1 MSDGSSWIEIVLLAM
16 LAAFIGLRLVSV
28 LGKRTGHERTGPE
41 TARGDVFVPVVP
53 KSITQSL
60 RPAPKAAGAVVVPNG
75 TDGTLAPALQSII
88 DADANFNPE
97 RFVAGARSA
106 YGMTLDAFWSSDSRR
121 LEGLVSDEI
130 LENFVTAIGERDG
143 ARLANSLDGIDGAAI
158 TNAEMIG
165 QMAEVTV
172 RFNARVI
179 IAGAPTTTVDVWTF
193 SRHIGSREPAW
204 LLIATDD
211 DTPGD
216 GNLNA

>member
-28 LGKRTGHERTGPE
+28 LGKRTGHERAVGDAFRPGAPE
-41 TARGDVFVPVVP
+41 ITAP
-53 KSITQSL
+53 SQ
-60 RPAPKAAGAVVVPNG
+60 RPAAKLRGVVAVPTG
-75 TDGTLAPALQSII
+75 TDGTLAPKLQAIV
-88 DADANFNPE
+88 DADPEFNPE

-106 YGMTLDAFWSSDSRR
+106 YGMILSAFWASDSRA

-130 LENFVTAIGERDG
+130 ADNFGAAIGERDG
-143 ARLANSLDGIDGAAI
+143 ARLANSLDSIESAAI
-158 TNAEMIG
+158 VNAEMIG

-172 RFNARVI
+172 RFNARVT
-179 IAGAPTTTVDVWTF
+179 IAGTPTNTVDVWTF
-193 SRHIGSREPAW
+193 SRHIGSRDPAW

-216 GNLNA
+216 GNLDA

>member
-28 LGKRTGHERTGPE
+28 LGKRTGHERAVGDAFRPGAPE
-41 TARGDVFVPVVP
+41 VTAPSQRLTP
-53 KSITQSL
+53 KL
-60 RPAPKAAGAVVVPNG
+60 RSAVVVPTG
-75 TDGTLAPALQSII
+75 TDGTLAPALQSIV
-88 DADANFNPE
+88 DADPSFNPE
-97 RFVAGARSA
+97 RFVAGAHSA
-106 YGMTLDAFWSSDSRR
+106 YGMILGAFWAGDARG

-130 LENFVTAIGERDG
+130 ADSFGAAIGERDG
-143 ARLANSLDGIDGAAI
+143 ARLDNRLDSIDSVAI

-172 RFNARVI
+172 RFNASVT
-179 IAGAPTTTVDVWTF
+179 IAGVPTATVDVWTF
-193 SRHIGSREPAW
+193 SRHVGSREPAW

-216 GNLNA
+216 GDLDA

>member
-28 LGKRTGHERTGPE
+28 LGKRTGHERAVGDAFRPGAPE
-41 TARGDVFVPVVP
+41 VTTPSQRLTP
-53 KSITQSL
+53 KL
-60 RPAPKAAGAVVVPNG
+60 RSAVVVPTG
-75 TDGTLAPALQSII
+75 TDGTLAPALQSIV
-88 DADANFNPE
+88 DADASFNPE
-97 RFVAGARSA
+97 RFVAGAHSA
-106 YGMTLDAFWSSDSRR
+106 YGMILGAFWAGDTRG

-130 LENFVTAIGERDG
+130 ADSFGNAIGERDG
-143 ARLANSLDGIDGAAI
+143 TRLDNRLDGIDSVAI

-172 RFNARVI
+172 RFNARVT
-179 IAGAPTTTVDVWTF
+179 IAGVPTPTVDVWTF
-193 SRHIGSREPAW
+193 SRHVGSREPAW

-216 GNLNA
+216 GNLDA

>member
-1 MSDGSSWIEIVLLAM
+1 MADGSSWIEIVLLAM

-28 LGKRTGHERTGPE
+28 LGKRTGHERAVGDAFRPGAAE
-41 TARGDVFVPVVP
+41 VTAPSQRSAAKLRGVVTVP
-53 KSITQSL
+53 S
-60 RPAPKAAGAVVVPNG
+60 G
-75 TDGTLAPALQSII
+75 TDGTLGPALQTIV
-88 DADANFNPE
+88 DADPEFNPE
-97 RFVAGARSA
+97 RFVAGARAA
-106 YGMTLDAFWSSDSRR
+106 YGMVLLAFWASDARA

-130 LENFVTAIGERDG
+130 GDNFIAAIGERDG
-143 ARLANSLDGIDGAAI
+143 IRLANSLDSIDSAAI

-172 RFNARVI
+172 RFNARVT
-179 IAGAPTTTVDVWTF
+179 IAGTATTTVDVWTF

-216 GNLNA
+216 GNLSA

>member
-28 LGKRTGHERTGPE
+28 LGKRTGHER
-41 TARGDVFVPVVP
+41 AVGDAF
-53 KSITQSL
+53 
-60 RPAPKAAGAVVVPNG
+60 RPGAADVTTPSQRSTVKQISAVTVPNG
-75 TDGTLAPALQSII
+75 TDGTLAPALQTMV
-88 DADANFNPE
+88 DADPGFNPE
-97 RFVAGARSA
+97 RFVGGARAA
-106 YGMTLDAFWSSDSRR
+106 YGMVLSAFWSSDSRA
-121 LEGLVSDEI
+121 LEGLVSDE
-130 LENFVTAIGERDG
+130 LGENFASAIGERDG
-143 ARLANSLDGIDGAAI
+143 ARLANSLVGIDSVSI

-172 RFNARVI
+172 RFNARVT
-179 IAGAPTTTVDVWTF
+179 IAGTATTTVDVWTF

-216 GNLNA
+216 GNLHI

>member
-28 LGKRTGHERTGPE
+28 LGKRTGHERAVGDAFRPGAAE
-41 TARGDVFVPVVP
+41 ITAP
-53 KSITQSL
+53 SQ
-60 RPAPKAAGAVVVPNG
+60 RPAAKVGSVVTVPTG
-75 TDGTLAPALQSII
+75 TDGNLLPALQSIV
-88 DADANFNPE
+88 DADPDFNPE
-97 RFVAGARSA
+97 RFVTSSRAA
-106 YGMTLDAFWSSDSRR
+106 YGMILAAFWASDSRG

-130 LENFVTAIGERDG
+130 GENFAAAIGDRDG

-158 TNAEMIG
+158 THAEMIG

-172 RFNARVI
+172 RINARVTI
-179 IAGAPTTTVDVWTF
+179 TGAPTNTVDVWTF

-216 GNLNA
+216 GNLDA

>member
-28 LGKRTGHERTGPE
+28 LGKRTGHERAGGDAFRPGVAE
-41 TARGDVFVPVVP
+41 VTAPSQRLPLKARSSVAVP
-53 KSITQSL
+53 T
-60 RPAPKAAGAVVVPNG
+60 G
-75 TDGTLAPALQSII
+75 TDGTLAPALQAIV
-88 DADANFNPE
+88 DADPGFNPE
-97 RFVAGARSA
+97 HFVAGARSA
-106 YGMTLDAFWSSDSRR
+106 YAMILKAFWAGNVRE

-130 LENFVTAIGERDG
+130 AENFATAIGERDG
-143 ARLANSLDGIDGAAI
+143 ARLANSLDDIDSAAI
-158 TNAEMIG
+158 TRAEMIG

-172 RFNARVI
+172 RFNARVTI
-179 IAGAPTTTVDVWTF
+179 GGAATTTVDVWSF

-216 GNLNA
+216 GNLDA

>member
-28 LGKRTGHERTGPE
+28 LGKRTGHER
-41 TARGDVFVPVVP
+41 AVGDAFRPGVAEIAAPGVLTSPKIRSAVAVP
-53 KSITQSL
+53 T
-60 RPAPKAAGAVVVPNG
+60 G
-75 TDGTLAPALQSII
+75 TDGTLAPALQSLV
-88 DADANFNPE
+88 DADPAFNPE
-97 RFVAGARSA
+97 SFVGGARSA
-106 YGMTLDAFWSSDSRR
+106 YTMILEAFWSSDARR

-130 LENFVTAIGERDG
+130 HENFVTAISERDG
-143 ARLANSLDGIDGAAI
+143 VRLANSLDGIDSAAI

-172 RFNARVI
+172 RFNARVT
-179 IAGAPTTTVDVWTF
+179 IAGVAATTVDIWTF

-211 DTPGD
+211 VTPGD
-216 GNLNA
+216 GNLDA

>member
-28 LGKRTGHERTGPE
+28 LGKRTGQERAIGDAFRPG
-41 TARGDVFVPVVP
+41 TAEVIAP
-53 KSITQSL
+53 SQ
-60 RPAPKAAGAVVVPNG
+60 RPAAKSGAPVKVPAG
-75 TDGTLAPALQSII
+75 TDSSLAPKLQAIV
-88 DADANFNPE
+88 DADGDFDAD
-97 RFVAGARSA
+97 RFVSGAQSA
-106 YGMTLDAFWSSDSRR
+106 YVMVLDAFWGSDTRA

-130 LENFVTAIGERDG
+130 AENFSAAIGERDG
-143 ARLANSLDGIDGAAI
+143 ARLANRIDTVESAAI

-172 RFNARVI
+172 RFHAQVT
-179 IAGAPTTTVDVWTF
+179 IAGAATTTTDIWTF

-216 GNLNA
+216 GNPSA

>member
-28 LGKRTGHERTGPE
+28 LGKRTGHERVGDAFRPGAAE
-41 TARGDVFVPVVP
+41 ITAPSQRVSPKLRGIVTVP
-53 KSITQSL
+53 T
-60 RPAPKAAGAVVVPNG
+60 G
-75 TDGTLAPALQSII
+75 TDDTLAPALQSVV
-88 DADANFNPE
+88 DADPTFNPE

-106 YGMTLDAFWSSDSRR
+106 YGMVLGAFWSSDSRS
-121 LEGLVSDEI
+121 LEGLVSDE
-130 LENFVTAIGERDG
+130 LAENFATAIGDRDG
-143 ARLANSLDGIDGAAI
+143 ARLDNRLDGIDGAAI

-172 RFNARVI
+172 RFNARVT

>member
-28 LGKRTGHERTGPE
+28 LGKRTGHERAVGDAFRPGAPE
-41 TARGDVFVPVVP
+41 ITAPSQRSAAKPGGLVTVP
-53 KSITQSL
+53 S
-60 RPAPKAAGAVVVPNG
+60 G
-75 TDGTLAPALQSII
+75 TDGTLAPALQTMV
-88 DADANFNPE
+88 DADPEFNPE
-97 RFVAGARSA
+97 RFVSGARAA
-106 YGMTLDAFWSSDSRR
+106 YGMILSAFWSSDSRA
-121 LEGLVSDEI
+121 LDGLVSDEI
-130 LENFVTAIGERDG
+130 GENFAAAIGDRDG
-143 ARLANSLDGIDGAAI
+143 ARLANSLDGIDSVAI
-158 TNAEMIG
+158 TQAEMIG

-172 RFNARVI
+172 RFNAHVT
-179 IAGAPTTTVDVWTF
+179 IAGTPTTTADVWTF

>member
-28 LGKRTGHERTGPE
+28 LGKRTGHERTGAE
-41 TARGDVFVPVVP
+41 HARGDAFVPVVP
-53 KSITQSL
+53 KAINQGL
-60 RPAPKAAGAVVVPNG
+60 RAASNASGPVTVPTG
-75 TDGTLAPALQSII
+75 TDSDLAPALQSIV
-88 DADANFNPE
+88 DADPGFNPE

-106 YGMTLDAFWSSDSRR
+106 YGMVLGAFWASDVRG

-130 LENFVTAIGERDG
+130 QDNFVAAIGERDG
-143 ARLANSLDGIDGAAI
+143 VRLANALDSIDSAAI

-172 RFNARVI
+172 RFNARVTI
-179 IAGAPTTTVDVWTF
+179 GGAATTTFDVWTF
-193 SRHIGSREPAW
+193 SRHIGSRDPAW

-216 GNLNA
+216 GNLDA

>member
-28 LGKRTGHERTGPE
+28 LGKRTGHERAVGDAFRPGAAE
-41 TARGDVFVPVVP
+41 ITAPSQRSATKLGSAVTVP
-53 KSITQSL
+53 S
-60 RPAPKAAGAVVVPNG
+60 G
-75 TDGTLAPALQSII
+75 TDGNLLPALQSIV
-88 DADANFNPE
+88 DADPEFNPE
-97 RFVAGARSA
+97 RFVTSARAA
-106 YGMTLDAFWSSDSRR
+106 YGMILAAFWASDSRG

-130 LENFVTAIGERDG
+130 GENFASAIGDRDG
-143 ARLANSLDGIDGAAI
+143 ARLANHLDGIDSAAI

-172 RFNARVI
+172 RFNARVT
-179 IAGAPTTTVDVWTF
+179 IAGAATSTTDIWTF

-216 GNLNA
+216 GNLDA